1 MKTEIFIVSVAKHF
15 DWLEYCLRS
24 IQKFASGFSG
34 VTLLVPSDDHQKAIG
49 VANCYTST
57 TMPLSVLHGPEWPGK
72 GMLWHMAQKMR
83 ADEWCRDADF
93 VLHLD
98 SDCMFTEPVTP
109 DDYFENGKPVLM
121 HASFDWLINTQQA
134 NLSMWKEAAER
145 ALGWEVTQET
155 MRRHPA
161 VHYASLYGET
171 RHWIEKH
178 TGMPM
183 DDFVRAGRNEFPQET
198 CEFVTLGA
206 VAWKRLP
213 TEYAWRNQE
222 TQGFPPSKLVQFW
235 SHQSPTIPQAPVY
248 KDKPFPC
255 TPDYFLK

>member
-1 MKTEIFIVSVAKHF
+1 LKTEIFIVSVAKHF

-49 VANCYTST
+49 VANCYNSQV
-57 TMPLSVLHGPEWPGK
+57 PLSVLHGPEWPGK

-83 ADEWCRDADF
+83 ADEWCKGADF
-93 VLHLD
+93 VLHID

-109 DDYFENGKPVLM
+109 EDYFVDGKPVLM
-121 HASFDWLINTQQA
+121 HASFEWLVKAQQA

-161 VHYASLYGET
+161 VHHHSLYVT
-171 RHWIEKH
+171 ARQCIEAH
-178 TGMPM
+178 TGMKC
-183 DDFVRAGRNEFPQET
+183 DDYIQSCENQFPQTFAEFP
-198 CEFVTLGA
+198 TLGA
-206 VAWKRLP
+206 VALKVFP
-213 TEYAWRNQE
+213 DFYAWRNQE

-235 SHQSPTIPQAPVY
+235 SHSPPHVPQAPVY